1 MSENLEYVLSRG
13 PLAVLRF
20 LESCSP
26 TTVAGLTAD
35 YTFRGQLAGAC
46 GTLVDRAYRRADESA
61 LEELHG
67 ALALIYDR
75 DFTGARVTD
84 VDHERQPILRD
95 VAARLEGGVLD
106 HELARVP
113 EESVAGYPDGGK
125 PYVHWLKG
133 IVNEH
138 PAGWHP
144 LYHEYFANGG
154 SEADLRLLL
163 AQESTLDP
171 RFDDILAAM
180 QIGRCGG
187 EKLEIAAN
195 YWDEMGNGDA
205 DQVHT
210 HLFGATM
217 AALGIDSDYLE
228 KALMLEA
235 TISGNISACLAL
247 SRRHYY
253 KAVGYFGVTE
263 YLAPRRFRCIVDT
276 WRRLGLPEV
285 GITYHHLHIGVD
297 AGHAAGWFK
306 NVVVPL
312 VEAEPMA
319 GREIALGASI
329 RLNTS
334 LDYLDTLLSKLPA
347 DS

>member
-13 PLAVLRF
+13 PLAALRF

-35 YTFRGQLAGAC
+35 YTFRGELAGAC
-46 GTLVDRAYRRADESA
+46 GALVDSAYRHEDEPA
-61 LEELHG
+61 LEELHA

-75 DFTGARVTD
+75 DFTGACVTD

-95 VAARLEGGVLD
+95 VAARLERGVLD

-113 EESVAGYPDGGK
+113 EELVAGYPESGR
-125 PYVHWLKG
+125 PYVRWLKG

-138 PAGWHP
+138 AAGWHP

-154 SEADLRLLL
+154 TEEDLRLLL

-180 QIGRCGG
+180 QIGRTGE
-187 EKLEIAAN
+187 EKLEIAEN
-195 YWDEMGNGDA
+195 YWDEMGNGDPE
-205 DQVHT
+205 QVHT
-210 HLFGATM
+210 HLFGRTL
-217 AALGIDSDYLE
+217 AALDIDSAYLE
-228 KALMLEA
+228 KALTLEA
-235 TISGNISACLAL
+235 TISGNLSACLAM

-263 YLAPRRFRCIVDT
+263 YLAPRRFRCIVDA
-276 WRRLGLPEV
+276 WHRLGLPEV

-312 VEAEPMA
+312 VETEPMA
-319 GREIALGASI
+319 GREIALGALI

-347 DS
+347 GR